1 MERDTEM
8 RNKGKIMLCV
18 FALVLLIGIGIL
30 SLPIRQTITPE
41 FLCAFPQETNYQEKR
56 TSLISET
63 VDQTRHIRMTLWFP
77 VSEKPYTEA
86 SESRLRE
93 IIGDDFLLDFQQ
105 YTYIISLGYTVRA
118 IYKVEYLISEMSPTG
133 NDRFGEAFADLSSNC
148 SGNQAY
154 LYRIP
159 KDWIDIKYYDRF
171 DGNYCIID

>member
-8 RNKGKIMLCV
+8 RNKVKIMFCV
-18 FALVLLIGIGIL
+18 FALVSLIGIGIL
-30 SLPIRQTITPE
+30 SLPMRHTITPE
-41 FLCAFPQETNYQEKR
+41 FLSVFPQEINYQEKWN
-56 TSLISET
+56 SLVSET
-63 VDQTRHIRMTLWFP
+63 MNKSHHIRMTLWFP

-93 IIGDDFLLDFQQ
+93 IIGNEFLLDFQQ

-118 IYKVEYLISEMSPTG
+118 IHKVEYLFSEVSPIG
-133 NDRFGEAFADLSSNC
+133 NYKFGEAFADLSSNC

-171 DGNYCIID
+171 DGNYYIID